1 MGEEKQEGKQF
12 ERIPPARPGEEALR
26 RRRRPRAR
34 LRMVPNVPAFFRFLR
49 DVITRTPFLH
59 LVSAFVVLYL
69 LFSLGLYFVEHGAS
83 GTSVNSYGDA
93 LFTAV
98 AGFSTSGIANPPVT
112 TAGKAICGTW
122 MALGAAL
129 YFGIIIATVT
139 AYFMLPMQRPSKA
152 IVATVRYNLDKLDDL
167 SLEELETLREATV
180 GLIDARITQVKEAS
194 GP

>member
-1 MGEEKQEGKQF
+1 MGEDKQF
-12 ERIPPARPGEEALR
+12 ERIPPTRPGVEVLR
-26 RRRRPRAR
+26 RRRRPRMR
-34 LRMVPNVPAFFRFLR
+34 LRMVPNVPAFFRFLG
-49 DVITRTPFLH
+49 DVVTRTPFLH

-69 LFSLGLYFVEHGAS
+69 LFALGIYFAEHGAS
-83 GTSVNSYGDA
+83 GTSVNTYGDA

-112 TAGKAICGTW
+112 TAGKALCGVW

-152 IVATVRYNLDKLDDL
+152 VVGVVQYNLEKLDDL
-167 SLEELETLREATV
+167 SLEELEILKETTT
-180 GLIDARITQVKEAS
+180 GLIDARIERIKKPPS
-194 GP
+194 